1 MRKQLLNNQPLQ
13 KSEEDQSSSSI
24 YSQNLKLKASSDINN
39 SDVKS
44 HVSIKK
50 SQSADRSNLLVVGEK
65 NLTLKQVA
73 KVARWGMPVTLTKRQ
88 DICQRIQNSCDYIA
102 NAVETGKS
110 IYGVTTGFGGM
121 ANTAISSEDAAIL
134 QENLIWF
141 LKAGAG
147 NQLPIADVRAAML
160 LRMNS
165 HTKGASGI
173 RYEIIERMA
182 IFLNERVTPHVY
194 DLGSIGAS
202 GDLVPL
208 AHITG
213 ALLGLD
219 PAFTVDFKGT
229 EMSAIEALKILK
241 LPTLPLLAK
250 EGLAMV
256 NGTSVMTGIAAN
268 CVYETHSLFTVAL
281 ATHAL
286 IVQALGGTNQSFH
299 QFIHSLKPHPG
310 QVWVA
315 EQMLNLLS
323 GSRLSCDELNGDNH
337 FDGHQLIQDR
347 YSIRCL
353 PQYLGPVVDGLR
365 DIGHQI
371 EIEVNSVTDNP
382 LIDVESQSSYHG
394 GNFLGQ
400 YVGVAM
406 DRLRYL
412 IGLIAK
418 HLDVQIALLVTPEF
432 NGGLPASLVGNTQR
446 KVNMGLKG
454 LQIAGNSIMPLL
466 TFYGNSLA
474 DRFPTHAEQFN
485 QNINSQGFG
494 SANLARISIDLFRQY
509 LAIALIFAVQ
519 GVEQK
524 NYQVFG
530 NYDVE
535 KSLSPATKLLYNG
548 VREVLEKPVSKEQ
561 SLIWNDCEQ
570 SLDIYIARIVDDLS
584 ASGRISHA
592 VSEIFSELMNEK

>member
-1 MRKQLLNNQPLQ
+1 MRNKFLNNQPLQ
-13 KSEEDQSSSSI
+13 KSTGNKSYSSLYNQSLKVKTAPSI
-24 YSQNLKLKASSDINN
+24 DNN
-39 SDVKS
+39 FF
-44 HVSIKK
+44 IRK
-50 SQSADRSNLLVVGEK
+50 SQSAQKSSSIVVGEH
-65 NLTLKQVA
+65 NLTLTQVA
-73 KVARWGMPVTLTKRQ
+73 EVAKLGAPVTLTKRL
-88 DICQRIQNSCDYIA
+88 DICQGIQDSCNYIT

-121 ANTAISSEDAAIL
+121 GNTAISCEDAAAL

-141 LKAGAG
+141 LKTGAG
-147 NQLPIADVRAAML
+147 NRLPIADVRAAML

-173 RYEIIERMA
+173 RYELIQRMA
-182 IFLNERVTPHVY
+182 IFLNEGITPHVY

-229 EMSAIEALKILK
+229 EISAIEALNRLK
-241 LPTLPLLAK
+241 LPTLSLCAK

-268 CVYETHSLFTVAL
+268 CVNDAHSLFSVAI

-286 IVQALGGTNQSFH
+286 MIQALGGTNQSFH
-299 QFIHSLKPHPG
+299 PFIHGLKPHPG

-315 EQMLNLLS
+315 EQMVNLLS
-323 GSRLSCDELNGDNH
+323 GSYLSCDELNGDNH
-337 FDGHQLIQDR
+337 FDGCDLIQDR

-353 PQYLGPVVDGLR
+353 PQYLGPVVDGLW
-365 DIGHQI
+365 DIAGQI
-371 EIEVNSVTDNP
+371 ETEINSVTDNP
-382 LIDVESQSSYHG
+382 LIDAKCQSSYHG

-400 YVGVAM
+400 YVGVGM

-494 SANLARISIDLFRQY
+494 SANLTRTSINLFRQY

-519 GVEQK
+519 AVEQK
-524 NYQVFG
+524 NYLLFG

-535 KSLSPATKLLYNG
+535 KNLSPATKVLYNK
-548 VREVLEKPVSKEQ
+548 VRELLGKPVSKEK
-561 SLIWNDCEQ
+561 SLIWDDCEQ
-570 SLDIYIARIVDDLS
+570 SLDIYISLIVDDLS
-584 ASGRISHA
+584 APGQISQA
-592 VSEIFSELMNEK
+592 VSNIFAELMNEK

>member
-1 MRKQLLNNQPLQ
+1 MKQPIFNEPSLQ
-13 KSEEDQSSSSI
+13 Q
-24 YSQNLKLKASSDINN
+24 SQNYQTHSFLQNKKRKVTSGIENRL
-39 SDVKS
+39 
-44 HVSIKK
+44 SIKK
-50 SQSADRSNLLVVGEK
+50 PKSTRQPKPVVVGEK
-65 NLTLKQVA
+65 NLTLKKVA
-73 KVARWGMPVTLTKRQ
+73 KVAKLAAPVVLTKRQ
-88 DICQRIQNSCDYIA
+88 DICQSIQDSCDYIT

-121 ANTAISSEDAAIL
+121 GNTAISPKDAAAL

-147 NQLPIADVRAAML
+147 NRLPIADVRAAML

-165 HTKGASGI
+165 HTKGTSGI
-173 RYEIIERMA
+173 RYELIERMA
-182 IFLNERVTPHVY
+182 IFLNEGVTPHVY

-219 PAFTVDFKGT
+219 SAFTVDFKGT
-229 EMSAIEALKILK
+229 EMSCIEALERLE
-241 LPTLPLLAK
+241 LPRLSLRAK

-268 CVYETHSLFTVAL
+268 CVYEAHSLFAVAI

-286 IVQALGGTNQSFH
+286 MIQALGGSNQSFH
-299 QFIHSLKPHPG
+299 PFIHGLKPHPG
-310 QVWVA
+310 QVLVA
-315 EQMLNLLS
+315 EQMVNLLS

-337 FDGHQLIQDR
+337 FDGQELIQDR

-353 PQYLGPVVDGLR
+353 PQYLGPVVDGLKEIAR
-365 DIGHQI
+365 QI

-382 LIDVESQSSYHG
+382 LIDVECQSSYHG

-400 YVGVAM
+400 YVGVGM
-406 DRLRYL
+406 DRLRYF

-432 NGGLPASLVGNTQR
+432 NGGLSASLVGNTNR

-494 SANLARISIDLFRQY
+494 SANLARKSLDLFRQY
-509 LAIALIFAVQ
+509 LAISLIFAVQ

-524 NYQVFG
+524 NYAVAG
-530 NYDVE
+530 NYDAE
-535 KSLSPATKLLYNG
+535 SSLSPATKMLYNS
-548 VREVLEKPVSKEQ
+548 VRKVLDKKASKER
-561 SLIWNDCEQ
+561 SLVWDDCEQ
-570 SLDIYIARIVDDLS
+570 SLDIYIAQIVNDLTIN
-584 ASGRISHA
+584 GRISQA
-592 VSEIFSELMNEK
+592 VDGIFSELIAT

>member
-1 MRKQLLNNQPLQ
+1 MIRKQLLNNQPTQ
-13 KSEEDQSSSSI
+13 NSEDYQSYSSFHNTN
-24 YSQNLKLKASSDINN
+24 QLKASSSINN
-39 SDVKS
+39 HLSL
-44 HVSIKK
+44 IK
-50 SQSADRSNLLVVGEK
+50 SQSAHKFNPIVVGEK
-65 NLTLKQVA
+65 NLTLKQVT
-73 KVARWGMPVTLTKRQ
+73 KVAKLGIPVTLTKRQ
-88 DICQRIQNSCDYIA
+88 DICQGIEDSCNYITK
-102 NAVETGKS
+102 AVETGKS

-121 ANTAISSEDAAIL
+121 ANTAISSEDAAAL

-141 LKAGAG
+141 LKTGAG
-147 NQLPIADVRAAML
+147 NRLPIADVRAAML

-173 RYEIIERMA
+173 RYELIERMA
-182 IFLNERVTPHVY
+182 IFLNEGVTPHVY

-213 ALLGLD
+213 ALIGLD

-229 EMSAIEALKILK
+229 EMSAVEALNRLE
-241 LPTLPLLAK
+241 LPTLSLHPK

-268 CVYETHSLFTVAL
+268 CINDAHLLFTVAI

-286 IVQALGGTNQSFH
+286 MIQALGGTNQSFH
-299 QFIHSLKPHPG
+299 PFIHGLKPHPG

-315 EQMLNLLS
+315 EQMVNLLS
-323 GSRLSCDELNGDNH
+323 GSRLSCDELNGENH
-337 FDGHQLIQDR
+337 FDGCDLIQDR
-347 YSIRCL
+347 YSLRCL

-365 DIGHQI
+365 DIAGQI
-371 EIEVNSVTDNP
+371 ETEINSVTDNP
-382 LIDVESQSSYHG
+382 VIDVKGQSSYHG

-400 YVGVAM
+400 YVGVGM
-406 DRLRYL
+406 DRLRYFM
-412 IGLIAK
+412 GLIAK

-494 SANLARISIDLFRQY
+494 SANLARTSIDLFRQY

-519 GVEQK
+519 AVEQK
-524 NYQVFG
+524 NYVVFG
-530 NYDVE
+530 DYDVG
-535 KSLSPATKLLYNG
+535 KKLSPATKMLYDAVRKLLK
-548 VREVLEKPVSKEQ
+548 KPVSKEQ
-561 SLIWNDCEQ
+561 SLIWDDYEQ
-570 SLDIYIARIVDDLS
+570 NLDFYIAKIVADLNF
-584 ASGRISHA
+584 SGHISQAIH
-592 VSEIFSELMNEK
+592 ELYPELIQ

>member
-1 MRKQLLNNQPLQ
+1 MKKQLLKDRPQAPCSAHT
-13 KSEEDQSSSSI
+13 KSR
-24 YSQNLKLKASSDINN
+24 KRKAASGI
-39 SDVKS
+39 KTR
-44 HVSIKK
+44 VSTKK
-50 SQSADRSNLLVVGEK
+50 SKSSHKSNPIVVGEK

-73 KVARWGMPVTLTKRQ
+73 KVAKLGIPVALTTSQ
-88 DICQRIQNSCDYIA
+88 NTHQRIQDSCDYIT

-121 ANTAISSEDAAIL
+121 GNTAISPEDAAAL

-173 RYEIIERMA
+173 RYELIERMA
-182 IFLNERVTPHVY
+182 TFLNEGVTPHVY

-208 AHITG
+208 AYITG

-219 PAFTVDFKGT
+219 EAFTVDFKGT
-229 EMSAIEALKILK
+229 EMSAIEALSRLE
-241 LPTLPLLAK
+241 LPTLHLRAK

-268 CVYETHSLFTVAL
+268 CVYDTNSLFAVAI

-286 IVQALGGTNQSFH
+286 MIQALGGTNQSFH
-299 QFIHSLKPHPG
+299 PFIHALKPHPG

-315 EQMLNLLS
+315 QQMVQLLS
-323 GSRLSCDELNGDNH
+323 GSRLSRDELNGDNH

-347 YSIRCL
+347 YSMRCL
-353 PQYLGPVVDGLR
+353 PQYLGPIADGLR
-365 DIGHQI
+365 DIGRQISI
-371 EIEVNSVTDNP
+371 EINSVTDNP
-382 LIDVESQSSYHG
+382 LIDVEGQTSYHG

-406 DRLRYL
+406 DRLRYF

-432 NGGLPASLVGNTQR
+432 NGGLSASLVGNTNR

-494 SANLARISIDLFRQY
+494 SANLARTSVDLFRQY

-519 GVEQK
+519 GVELK
-524 NYQVFG
+524 SYAVVG
-530 NYDVE
+530 KYDAE
-535 KSLSPATKLLYNG
+535 KCLSPATKLLYNT
-548 VREVLEKPVSKEQ
+548 VRQVLEKPASKER
-561 SLIWNDCEQ
+561 SLVWDDCEQ
-570 SLDIYIARIVDDLS
+570 SLDIYIAKIVNDLTVH
-584 ASGRISHA
+584 GRISQA
-592 VSEIFSELMNEK
+592 VSGIFSELMSDK